1 MGRQSRI
8 QLLLRKGRRYSDA
21 AILVFTAILAAEPD
35 RFDQAAPFIA
45 SATRIG
51 QDWAWVVILVSL
63 VARWVCDW
71 GLGVL
76 GKRVLMP
83 VVKEVLDRFRDGVF
97 PEKKGDHAH
106 HRVTLFLHRGLLLR
120 GFDRKH
126 GGWPWSGWL
135 VPIARSGHTAQK
147 TKVRFLAE
155 GGTDRYQGIAG
166 KAWATR
172 RDMAPA
178 TSLPDLHH
186 QDVTEADFAKYAED
200 THVSLDSVK
209 KRLPRARSLMGF
221 VLARYHGS
229 PWGVLVVDSRNPDL
243 DQERAKREFRNHGE
257 VLGRLLEAM

>member
-45 SATRIG
+45 SATRVG

-178 TSLPDLHH
+178 TSLPRPAPSGRHRSGLCQICRRYTCFPGFREEEIAARSFPDG
-186 QDVTEADFAKYAED
+186 V
-200 THVSLDSVK
+200 
-209 KRLPRARSLMGF
+209 RARA
-221 VLARYHGS
+221 V
-229 PWGVLVVDSRNPDL
+229 PWKSVG
-243 DQERAKREFRNHGE
+243 GYW
-257 VLGRLLEAM
+257 